1 MLQFI
6 TSRGGKEA
14 RSARERDSF
23 RWVSGHASLRLFP
36 RWPNA
41 QVLDDQNFRR
51 RFRVSNYRTTTRVN
65 PFVCMMPIRL
75 EVGWNQIQ
83 FNLSDLTRRA
93 YGTRYIETMRVQV
106 GGQEWAEPPHCHG
119 WLVINSLFYVHVLVL
134 FRFMPT
140 AESGGCIS
148 QTDCT
153 QRTSFPLSLNSICQ
167 YRTRRTRWHTHA
179 RHLLI

>member
-1 MLQFI
+1 MWRKKFLQ
-6 TSRGGKEA
+6 
-14 RSARERDSF
+14 
-23 RWVSGHASLRLFP
+23 SLSLFHQ
-36 RWPNA
+36 RFNV

-106 GGQEWAEPPHCHG
+106 GMSEQGQ
-119 WLVINSLFYVHVLVL
+119 
-134 FRFMPT
+134 
-140 AESGGCIS
+140 
-148 QTDCT
+148 
-153 QRTSFPLSLNSICQ
+153 
-167 YRTRRTRWHTHA
+167 
-179 RHLLI
+179 LIIMDDYYFIIFFFI

>member
-1 MLQFI
+1 MEEKI
-6 TSRGGKEA
+6 S
-14 RSARERDSF
+14 S
-23 RWVSGHASLRLFP
+23 VSLRPASLSLFHQ
-36 RWPNA
+36 RFNV

-106 GGQEWAEPPHCHG
+106 GMSEQGQ
-119 WLVINSLFYVHVLVL
+119 
-134 FRFMPT
+134 
-140 AESGGCIS
+140 
-148 QTDCT
+148 
-153 QRTSFPLSLNSICQ
+153 
-167 YRTRRTRWHTHA
+167 
-179 RHLLI
+179 LIIMDDYYFIIIFFI